1 MFVDGA
7 WWPRSSDLAAELPPL
22 IAALAGR
29 LGRAT
34 RVTFNLTAW
43 RAQSPVES
51 N

>member
-1 MFVDGA
+1 MFGDGA

-34 RVTFNLTAW
+34 QVTFNLTAW